1 MNKSIKPNDPANFTP
16 ELGEYTELRPFRYWC
31 QKVLPLVYDDSLS
44 YMELLCK
51 VVDYLNKTMHDVDTL
66 NTDVVQLHTA
76 YIQLQKYVNTYFENL
91 DIQPEIDKKL
101 DEMAESGALLNIV
114 KPSVIDEVNNWLS
127 KHITNP
133 TNPVI
138 DTSLSIK
145 GAAADSKVVGERL
158 LKDGLAYSKQFSKS
172 VYYKGSSSGTSTDVN
187 GTSFISFVDYNKGE
201 GGTNPSVIGVAST
214 FTVPMVNPKTD
225 TLDVYYLVDARNS
238 GIVGSYT
245 LSLWLSTNA
254 SWVDASVCYGGNID
268 FKPGKISLNK
278 FTLPKG
284 GSTSDVIN
292 TAILRIDNT
301 SQVPKTVNIKLMLFT
316 DNTLYDLWKS
326 VPAIDNTL
334 TINGAAA
341 DSKVTGER
349 LLKDGLAYSKQFST
363 SVYYKGSSRG
373 TSTTVNGTSFISF
386 DDYNKGEGGTNPAV
400 IGVASTFTVPMAN
413 PKTDTLDV
421 YYLVDARNSGI
432 VGSYT
437 LSLWLSTN
445 ASWVDA
451 SVCYGGN
458 IDFKPGKISLNKFT
472 LPKGGSTSD
481 VINTAILR
489 IDNTSQVPK
498 TVNIKLMLFTDNT
511 LYDLWNT
518 ANDFEYTTDLCFW
531 GDSLTAGAGGS
542 GTNFPS
548 VCASE
553 LGITAY
559 KNCGVGGENANTIAC
574 RQGGNSLILKAGSV
588 SGYSLTELT
597 DIYGTA
603 CNPLRQGTGSNSVNP
618 IYINGVKCTLSI
630 SQTSSTDPN
639 AKYTI
644 TGYNDRLLAET
655 PVKFSGCDITGKI
668 TVIFVGQN
676 GPALAERLSIIDSMI
691 SKINDKYIVMGLST
705 GSASSRAD
713 EESQMLSKYG
723 VHYFNTRNMLSKYG
737 MAIINRTPTSSD
749 TDEMSR
755 GEVPSSLRSDSIHLN
770 ANGYTALG
778 KMVAQKIRACGYV

>member
-1 MNKSIKPNDPANFTP
+1 MNANYTPNM
-16 ELGEYTELRPFRYWC
+16 GEYTELRPFRYWC

-66 NTDVVQLHTA
+66 HTDVVQLHAA
-76 YIQLQKYVNTYFENL
+76 YIQLQQYVNMYFENL
-91 DIQPEIDKKL
+91 DVQPEIDKKL
-101 DEMAESGALLNIV
+101 DKMAESGALLNII

-127 KHITNP
+127 EHIKNP

-145 GAAADSKVVGERL
+145 GAAADAKVVGERL
-158 LKDGLAYSKQFSKS
+158 LKDGLVYSKQFSTS

-187 GTSFISFVDYNKGE
+187 GTSFISFDAYNKGKS
-201 GGTNPSVIGVAST
+201 GTNVNVVGVASN
-214 FTVPMVNPKTD
+214 FTVPIVNPKTD
-225 TLDVYYLVDARNS
+225 TLDVYYLVDARDS

-254 SWVDASVCYGGNID
+254 SWVESSVCYGGNIN

-278 FTLPKG
+278 MRLPKG
-284 GSTSDVIN
+284 GSTSAVIN
-292 TAILRIDNT
+292 SAVVRIDNL
-301 SQVPKTVNIKLMLFT
+301 SQVPNTVNIKLMLFT
-316 DNTLYDLWKS
+316 DNTLYDLWNS
-326 VPAIDNTL
+326 VPVIDNTL

-349 LLKDGLAYSKQFST
+349 LLKDGFAYSKQYST
-363 SVYYKGSSRG
+363 SVYYKGSSKG
-373 TSTTVNGTSFISF
+373 TSTVVNGTSFISF
-386 DDYNKGEGGTNPAV
+386 NDYNKGESSTNV
-400 IGVASTFTVPMAN
+400 YVVGVASKFTVPIVN

-421 YYLVDARNSGI
+421 YYLVDARDSGI

-445 ASWVDA
+445 ASWVES

-458 IDFKPGKISLNKFT
+458 INFKPGKISLNKMR
-472 LPKGGSTSD
+472 LPKGGSTSA
-481 VINTAILR
+481 VINSAVVR
-489 IDNTSQVPK
+489 IDNLSQVPN

-511 LYDLWNT
+511 LYDLWHT
-518 ANDFEYTTDLCFW
+518 VDDVEYTTDLCFW

-542 GTNFPS
+542 GTNYPS
-548 VCASE
+548 ICASE
-553 LGITAY
+553 LGITSY

-574 RQGGNSLILKAGSV
+574 RQGGNSLILKKGTV
-588 SGYSLTELT
+588 SEYSLSELT

-630 SQTSSTDPN
+630 SQTSASDPN

-644 TGYNDRLLAET
+644 TGYNDKLLAET

-676 GPALAERLSIIDSMI
+676 GPELAERLNIIDSMI

-705 GSASSRAD
+705 GNASSRSN

-737 MAIINRTPTSSD
+737 MDILKLTPTSADSN
-749 TDEMSR
+749 EMKI

-770 ANGYTALG
+770 AKGYTALG
-778 KMVAQKIRACGYV
+778 KLLAQKIRACGYV